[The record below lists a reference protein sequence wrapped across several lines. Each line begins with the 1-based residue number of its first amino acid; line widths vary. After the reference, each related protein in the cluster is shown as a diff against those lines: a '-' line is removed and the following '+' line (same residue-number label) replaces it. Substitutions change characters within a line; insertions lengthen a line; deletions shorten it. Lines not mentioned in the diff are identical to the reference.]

1 MLIICTECK
10 TEISDKAKKCPKCGA
25 PAPSWFDKLPGSA
38 QSVISFFIFGV
49 ILFGLIWNF
58 FLKSE
63 IEVSD
68 KKMNFSI
75 ISDRSISFTA
85 KNSGLKHT
93 YNYYV
98 KAGDET
104 LDRVFGPKYC
114 EGTFVMER
122 NEERQIKA
130 ECPDLNFN
138 LNTKYSIHVD

>member
-1 MLIICTECK
+1 VEKI
-10 TEISDKAKKCPKCGA
+10 
-25 PAPSWFDKLPGSA
+25 
-38 QSVISFFIFGV
+38 
-49 ILFGLIWNF
+49 
-58 FLKSE
+58 E

-93 YNYYV
+93 YNYNV
-98 KAGDET
+98 KTGDET
-104 LDRVFGPKYC
+104 LDRVFDPKYC

-122 NEERQIKA
+122 NEERQIKT

-138 LNTKYSIHVD
+138 FDTEYSIHVD

>member
-1 MLIICTECK
+1 
-10 TEISDKAKKCPKCGA
+10 
-25 PAPSWFDKLPGSA
+25 
-38 QSVISFFIFGV
+38 
-49 ILFGLIWNF
+49 
-58 FLKSE
+58 
-63 IEVSD
+63 
-68 KKMNFSI
+68 MNFSI

-130 ECPDLNFN
+130 ECPDLNFTF
-138 LNTKYSIHVD
+138 TKYSIVVD